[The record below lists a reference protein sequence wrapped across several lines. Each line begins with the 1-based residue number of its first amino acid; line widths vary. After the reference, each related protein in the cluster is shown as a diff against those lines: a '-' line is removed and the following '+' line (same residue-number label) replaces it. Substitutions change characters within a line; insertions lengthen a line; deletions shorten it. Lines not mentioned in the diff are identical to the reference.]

1 MSTNASFFEAVS
13 VAAGSL
19 RSSKLRSFLTLLGVI
34 LATATLITVMSVIEG
49 MDRYIAEHIS
59 DDLGADSFV
68 IARIVMVGQWDP
80 KKYMQMLRRN
90 PELNEEEFRFL
101 RENAKLSR
109 EIGLEDDRNAV
120 AHYESQRIERVDLV
134 GATSNIGLIGN
145 YTALTG
151 HFPLDNE
158 NSRSMMVV
166 FIGNDLRQRF
176 FPNVDPLG
184 KHIDLDGRR
193 FEVCG
198 VAKAK
203 GSVFG
208 QSMDNFAVIPVKTYF
223 KLYGG
228 RKGMVYHALA
238 LDHEHLFQAQDELR
252 MLLRSRRH
260 VPPKEDDNFGM
271 FTSDSVVTAWNHMT
285 AAIAST
291 AIAVVSVFMVV
302 GGVVIMNIML
312 AVVTERTHEI
322 GIRKSLGARRS
333 DILWQFLVESAVM
346 AGSGGLIG
354 VVLAWIIAIMVR
366 NTTPVPMALP
376 ASAVFVGVGLSSVVG
391 LFFGI
396 YPARRASKL
405 DPIEALRAEN

>member
-1 MSTNASFFEAVS
+1 TARLNFPEPPAARIRLLWQRMSTNASFFEAVS

-151 HFPLDNE
+151 HFPLD
-158 NSRSMMVV
+158 
-166 FIGNDLRQRF
+166 
-176 FPNVDPLG
+176 
-184 KHIDLDGRR
+184 
-193 FEVCG
+193 
-198 VAKAK
+198 
-203 GSVFG
+203 
-208 QSMDNFAVIPVKTYF
+208 
-223 KLYGG
+223 
-228 RKGMVYHALA
+228 
-238 LDHEHLFQAQDELR
+238 
-252 MLLRSRRH
+252 
-260 VPPKEDDNFGM
+260 
-271 FTSDSVVTAWNHMT
+271 
-285 AAIAST
+285 
-291 AIAVVSVFMVV
+291 
-302 GGVVIMNIML
+302 
-312 AVVTERTHEI
+312 
-322 GIRKSLGARRS
+322 
-333 DILWQFLVESAVM
+333 
-346 AGSGGLIG
+346 
-354 VVLAWIIAIMVR
+354 
-366 NTTPVPMALP
+366 
-376 ASAVFVGVGLSSVVG
+376 
-391 LFFGI
+391 
-396 YPARRASKL
+396 
-405 DPIEALRAEN
+405 